1 MILQSM
7 GTGDSGVTGQTVPWS
22 VEEGHSRNSECVITL
37 HFKSVERVVREE
49 ALRTEHVTPSTVQ
62 VKHG

>member
-22 VEEGHSRNSECVITL
+22 VEEEYSINSEFVITL
-37 HFKSVERVVREE
+37 HLKSAERIVRKKLWE
-49 ALRTEHVTPSTVQ
+49 Q
-62 VKHG
+62 NM